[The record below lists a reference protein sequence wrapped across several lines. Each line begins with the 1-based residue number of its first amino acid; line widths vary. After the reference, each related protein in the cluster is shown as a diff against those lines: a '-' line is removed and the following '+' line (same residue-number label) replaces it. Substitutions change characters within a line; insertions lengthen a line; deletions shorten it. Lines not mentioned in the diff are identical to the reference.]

1 MYVFMSSYDHTSL
14 APPFGAFL
22 PSSIHPSS
30 FLLVARL
37 HLDLMDLM
45 DNLLLVASEKTPFSL
60 KAFYKDHPQLCG
72 EPHSKRRE
80 SVRNR
85 YYYLQK
91 LKKDK
96 PAEYW

>member
-1 MYVFMSSYDHTSL
+1 MYVYMSYNDHTSL

-30 FLLVARL
+30 FL
-37 HLDLMDLM
+37 HFDLMDNLM
-45 DNLLLVASEKTPFSL
+45 DNLLLVASEKTTPFSL
-60 KAFYKDHPQLCG
+60 KAFYTDHAQHCG
-72 EPHSKRRE
+72 ESNSKRRE